1 MNEKYMYRIIIQK
14 ISFDNS
20 LDSIFKRQDM
30 SQNFVE
36 NVDKE
41 VLKDI
46 LYRMITEKFIKK
58 GGLE

>member
-1 MNEKYMYRIIIQK
+1 
-14 ISFDNS
+14 
-20 LDSIFKRQDM
+20 M